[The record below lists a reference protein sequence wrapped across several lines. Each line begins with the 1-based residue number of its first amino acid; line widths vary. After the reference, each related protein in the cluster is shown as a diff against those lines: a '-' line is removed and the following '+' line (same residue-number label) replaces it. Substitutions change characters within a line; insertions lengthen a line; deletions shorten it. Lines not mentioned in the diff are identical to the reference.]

1 MQYPLRNAMLF
12 IILASLCLACPIA
25 WAETGILVVHVK
37 DVQRQPVVGLEIGV
51 EGDGGSAITDPKG
64 KARIKLAPQTKEKG
78 SVALQIVKSPP
89 GQSLVMVSPWDYR
102 TQVPSFENESDN
114 FVEVVVVQ
122 RGERAALESGTV
134 LKTAVSQINKANAP
148 KSADKQAAPEDPKA
162 NLNAVA
168 KQFGLSPDKL
178 DKAIKAWGAKTTDPY
193 EAGLAALYARNY
205 DKATTDLQ
213 TSLSHREERLASD
226 QKAVGDDQKQV
237 ADAAL
242 FLGQSL
248 YQQGK
253 YKQSAVAYQRCLQI
267 RPDDATVLNNTA
279 LSLDYAGDY
288 AGAEPLFW
296 RALGINEK
304 TLGMDHPSVATNLT
318 NLAALLQARGD
329 YPGAEALFR
338 RSLAISE
345 KALGADHPDV
355 TTNLHG
361 LAVLLQA
368 KGDYA
373 GAEVLFRRAL
383 AIDEKAL
390 EPDDPNMATSL
401 NNLAVLLEARGDY
414 TEAEPLYRRAL
425 AIDEKVLGPD
435 HPEVANTLNNLAVLL
450 EARGDYTEAEPL
462 YRRALAIDEKA
473 LRPNHPTTRLD
484 QENLDR
490 LLQKSAQP
498 TAPKAKN

>member
-1 MQYPLRNAMLF
+1 MQRPQRNAPLLV
-12 IILASLCLACPIA
+12 ILASLCLACPIA

-64 KARIKLAPQTKEKG
+64 KARIKLAPQTKEKS

-178 DKAIKAWGAKTTDPY
+178 DKAIKAWGAKTTDTY

-213 TSLSHREERLASD
+213 TSLSHREEKLAAD
-226 QKAVGDDQKQV
+226 QKALGVDQKQV

-248 YQQGK
+248 YQQRK
-253 YKQSAVAYQRCLQI
+253 FKQSAVAYQRCLQI
-267 RPDDATVLNNTA
+267 RPDDAKVLNSTA
-279 LSLDYAGDY
+279 NSLSQAGDY
-288 AGAEPLFW
+288 AA
-296 RALGINEK
+296 
-304 TLGMDHPSVATNLT
+304 
-318 NLAALLQARGD
+318 
-329 YPGAEALFR
+329 
-338 RSLAISE
+338 
-345 KALGADHPDV
+345 
-355 TTNLHG
+355 
-361 LAVLLQA
+361 
-368 KGDYA
+368 
-373 GAEVLFRRAL
+373 
-383 AIDEKAL
+383 
-390 EPDDPNMATSL
+390 
-401 NNLAVLLEARGDY
+401 
-414 TEAEPLYRRAL
+414 
-425 AIDEKVLGPD
+425 
-435 HPEVANTLNNLAVLL
+435 
-450 EARGDYTEAEPL
+450 AEPL

-473 LRPNHPTTRLD
+473 LGPDHPLVAMRL
-484 QENLDR
+484 ENLAALLDAKGDYAGAEPLYR
-490 LLQKSAQP
+490 RALAIDEKALGPDHPNVAGTLNNLAQLLRKKGDYATAEPLLRRALAIFEKALGPDDPVTRMTKKNLDDCLQKSAQAA
-498 TAPKAKN
+498 APKTKN